1 MLNGKIQIPPPT
13 PSPSRGEGKGGGEY
27 WSERMKIPFMKMSGS
42 GNDFILIDHRSPI
55 LDEDRMKKFA
65 RKVCQRRV
73 SVGADGLILIEK
85 SERADFKWRFFNA
98 DGSEAEMCG
107 NGGRCAAR
115 FAWLKGIAG
124 PSLTFETLAGIL
136 SAQVNGK
143 RVKLEMT
150 KPYGLKIDEVIGIE
164 GKEQIF
170 SRINTGVPHV
180 VIFSED
186 LDKEDVIK
194 VGRAIRYHPHFAPS
208 GTNVNFARLD
218 NGSQLSIRTYERG
231 VEDETLACGTGAVA
245 SALVAAFKG
254 LVKSPVSIK
263 TRGGEVLVVYFEIEG
278 EEARRVF
285 FEGEVHII
293 YEAEMWEEA
302 YQ

>member
-1 MLNGKIQIPPPT
+1 
-13 PSPSRGEGKGGGEY
+13 
-27 WSERMKIPFMKMSGS
+27 MKIPFMKMSGS
-42 GNDFILIDHRSPI
+42 GNDFILIDHRKPI
-55 LDEDRMKKFA
+55 LNEDEMKGVA

-85 SERADFKWRFFNA
+85 SEKANFKWRFFNS

-136 SAQVNGK
+136 SAQVDGK

-150 KPYGLKIDEVIGIE
+150 KPFGLKLDENISIK
-164 GKEQIF
+164 GKEMVL
-170 SRINTGVPHV
+170 SSINTGVPHAV
-180 VIFSED
+180 FF
-186 LDKEDVIK
+186 LDDIDGADVFKI
-194 VGRAIRYHPHFAPS
+194 GRAIRYHPHFAPA
-208 GTNVNFARLD
+208 GANANFVRRE
-218 NGSQLSIRTYERG
+218 NPSHLSIRTYERG
-231 VEDETLACGTGAVA
+231 VEDETLACGTGVVA

-254 LVKSPVSIK
+254 LVKSPVSVKTQGGETLNVHFEIK
-263 TRGGEVLVVYFEIEG
+263 TGEVKK
-278 EEARRVF
+278 VF
-285 FEGEVHII
+285 FEGDVHII

-302 YQ
+302 YR